1 MSNSLPHEIT
11 ATPEQTAELEWACR
25 DVREWLDIKMRT
37 GQYSIGLVVE
47 LARHF
52 IGRGYN
58 VHSIYGEIGTLEGDD
73 RRTSVTKAAAPFRR
87 PPLLGLWHKHHNQAC
102 FIPKNLR
109 LEPMKDGTSEEVFAP
124 YYGRFVGEV
133 AGQIAYDLVMKP
145 FDHRTSEHRM
155 TGEFIVYER
164 QENGTNYYLTL
175 GSHGEYDEIRL
186 RVEAYK
192 QIDREI
198 GPSFLKL
205 QGIEAQ
211 SQVRHVSDSAS
222 VRSVEPES

>member
-1 MSNSLPHEIT
+1 
-11 ATPEQTAELEWACR
+11 
-25 DVREWLDIKMRT
+25 MRT
-37 GQYSIGLVVE
+37 GKYSVGLVVE
-47 LARHF
+47 LAHHF

-58 VHSIYGEIGTLEGDD
+58 VHAIYDEIGRLEGID
-73 RRTSVTKAAAPFRR
+73 RRPSITKAAKEFKR
-87 PPLLGLWHKHHNQAC
+87 PPLIGLWHKHHNQAC
-102 FIPKNLR
+102 FIPNNLM
-109 LEPMKDGTSEEVFAP
+109 LELMKDGTSEEVLAP

-145 FDHRTSEHRM
+145 FDRRTSDHRM

-164 QENGTNYYLTL
+164 PENGSNYYLTL
-175 GSHGEYDEIRL
+175 GSHDKYDEIRR
-186 RVEAYK
+186 RVDAYK

-198 GPSFLKL
+198 GLSFLKL